1 MNDQEIID
9 LFLEMIL
16 TERSASLN
24 TIQSYQR
31 DLDQFIASVPRVSD
45 KILVKTTKDDLRR
58 YLSML
63 QESNFAAT
71 TAARKL
77 SCLRQLFKFLYAEGI
92 RDDNPSLDLESPNIG
107 RSLPKLLS
115 EEDVSAL
122 LAGAKE
128 RCEKSEK
135 YSDIRLWALLELLY
149 ATGLRVTELVSLPA
163 SVFRSG
169 EPYIYVKGK
178 GDKER
183 LVPLSERA
191 MSAVAQYV
199 DAMSEARDS
208 KGKKKY
214 ISQKWMFPSR
224 GKLGHLTRHR
234 FAQSLKELA
243 REIGLSEKTLSPHV
257 LRHAFAT
264 HLLSNGADLR
274 AVQKMLGHSD
284 ISTTQIYT
292 HVLEERLKS
301 LVQQK
306 HPLSR

>member
-1 MNDQEIID
+1 MNDQDVID

-16 TERSASLN
+16 TERSASMN

-31 DLDQFIASVPRVSD
+31 DLDQFIAFVPRVSN
-45 KILVKTTKDDLRR
+45 KVLVKVTKDDLRR
-58 YLSML
+58 YLSKL

-92 RDDNPSLDLESPNIG
+92 REDNPSLDIESPNIG

-115 EEDVSAL
+115 EEDVSTL
-122 LAGAKE
+122 LNSAK
-128 RCEKSEK
+128 EKSEK
-135 YSDIRLWALLELLY
+135 THKYEDIRLWALLELLY

-183 LVPLSERA
+183 LVPLSARA
-191 MSAVAQYV
+191 LSAVSLYV
-199 DAMSEARDS
+199 EAMNEARDS

-214 ISQKWMFPSR
+214 TSTKWMFPSR

-234 FAQSLKELA
+234 FAQTLKVLA
-243 REIGLSEKTLSPHV
+243 REIGLSEQMLSPHV

-274 AVQKMLGHSD
+274 AVQKMLGHAD

-306 HPLSR
+306 HPLSK